1 MQNVNENWNK
11 SESVSCMYDDIEEIA
26 GGSLPVIYRD
36 LVVGRY
42 DDSSEVMESIP
53 ELFGV
58 ELELVDYY
66 SYWKIVQTDELDRI
80 MSELIDY

>member
-1 MQNVNENWNK
+1 
-11 SESVSCMYDDIEEIA
+11 MYDDIEEVA

-42 DDSSEVMESIP
+42 DDIGEVMESIP

-58 ELELVDYY
+58 ELELVDWY
-66 SYWKIVQTDELDRI
+66 SHWKIVQTDELDRI

>member
-1 MQNVNENWNK
+1 M
-11 SESVSCMYDDIEEIA
+11 SDDISDDIEEIA

-42 DDSSEVMESIP
+42 DDISEVMESIP

-58 ELELVDYY
+58 ELELLDCY
-66 SYWKIVQTDELDRI
+66 SHWKIVETDELDRI
-80 MSELIDY
+80 LSELIR

>member
-1 MQNVNENWNK
+1 M
-11 SESVSCMYDDIEEIA
+11 SDDIEEVA
-26 GGSLPVIYRD
+26 GGPLPVIYRD

-42 DDSSEVMESIP
+42 DDISEVMESIP

-58 ELELVDYY
+58 ALELVDCY
-66 SYWKIVQTDELDRI
+66 SHWKIVQTDELDRI